1 MFVSLSTKD
10 QRHIPQER
18 RSDMETLLEPLSY
31 AFFQK
36 GLLVASLSGAILG
49 LIGVY
54 IVLRGMSY
62 IGHGLAHSIFGG
74 FAAMQLFAAK
84 FYAIGAGLWGIAS
97 ALAITTV
104 TKRSRVGA
112 DAAIGVITIASFA
125 LGVALFAKFGTSGP
139 SFENAL
145 FGSIL
150 GITTGQIVGLIAVAI
165 LTAGFVILR
174 YRALLFSTFDPDV
187 AAVSGVNVGR
197 IEAALMVVL
206 SLAIL
211 ATLTVIG
218 VTLVAAML
226 VIPAVIARMLT
237 DSFGRMLAYSTLI
250 GTLCGLVGM
259 YSSYYADVPSGTM
272 IVLVGAA
279 LFMVVLATTGGS
291 GLRRSAGLDKHPEEL
306 VSK

>member
-1 MFVSLSTKD
+1 MD
-10 QRHIPQER
+10 AI
-18 RSDMETLLEPLSY
+18 LEPLSY

-36 GLLVASLSGAILG
+36 GLLVAGLSGALLG

-62 IGHGLAHSIFGG
+62 IGHGLSHSIFGG
-74 FAAMQLFAAK
+74 FAAMQLFAAQ
-84 FYAIGAGLWGIAS
+84 FYAIGAALWGIGS
-97 ALAITTV
+97 ALAITVV

-125 LGVALFAKFGTSGP
+125 LGVALFARFGTSGP
-139 SFENAL
+139 AFENAL

-150 GITTGQIVGLIAVAI
+150 GISNVQIIGLVLITA
-165 LTAGFVILR
+165 LTAAFVFLR

-187 AAVSGVNVGR
+187 AAASGVRVGR
-197 IEAALMVVL
+197 VEAALMVVL

-237 DSFGRMLAYSTLI
+237 DSFGRMLAYSTVI
-250 GTLCGLVGM
+250 GLLCGLVGM
-259 YSSYYADVPSGTM
+259 YASYYAGVPSGTM

-279 LFMVVLATTGGS
+279 VFIVVLVITGGR
-291 GLRRSAGLDKHPEEL
+291 GLRRSSGLDSHSEDLLAEPAK
-306 VSK
+306 

>member
-1 MFVSLSTKD
+1 MD
-10 QRHIPQER
+10 
-18 RSDMETLLEPLSY
+18 TLIEPLSF

-36 GLLVASLSGAILG
+36 GLVVAGLSGALLG

-62 IGHGLAHSIFGG
+62 IGHGLSHAIFGG
-74 FAAMQLFAAK
+74 FAAMQLFAAQ
-84 FYAIGAGLWGIAS
+84 FYALGAGLWGIGS
-97 ALAITTV
+97 ALAITVV
-104 TKRSRVGA
+104 TKKSRVGA

-139 SFENAL
+139 AFENAL

-150 GITTGQIVGLIAVAI
+150 GISPGQIIGLALVSA
-165 LTAGFVILR
+165 LTGAFVFLR
-174 YRALLFSTFDPDV
+174 YRALLFTTFDPEV
-187 AAVSGVNVGR
+187 ASVSGVNVNR
-197 IEAALMVVL
+197 LEAGLMVVL

-237 DSFGRMLAYSTLI
+237 DSFARMLVYSTLI
-250 GTLCGLVGM
+250 GAVSGIVGM
-259 YSSYYADVPSGTM
+259 YLSYYAGVPSGTM
-272 IVLVGAA
+272 IVLVGAVA
-279 LFMVVLATTGGS
+279 FVVVLAATGGR
-291 GLRRSAGLDKHPEEL
+291 GLRRSAGLDSHSEDL
-306 VSK
+306 VAEPAA

>member
-1 MFVSLSTKD
+1 
-10 QRHIPQER
+10 
-18 RSDMETLLEPLSY
+18 METLLEPLSY

-36 GLLVASLSGAILG
+36 GLLVASLSGGLLG

-54 IVLRGMSY
+54 IVLRSMSY

-97 ALAITTV
+97 ALAITAV

-125 LGVALFAKFGTSGP
+125 LGVALFAKFGSSGP
-139 SFENAL
+139 SFDNAL

-150 GITTGQIVGLIAVAI
+150 GISYGQIVGLIAVTV
-165 LTAGFVILR
+165 LTASFVFLR

-187 AAVSGVNVGR
+187 ATVSGVNVGR

-279 LFMVVLATTGGS
+279 LFIIVLASTGGRGS
-291 GLRRSAGLDKHPEEL
+291 RRSAGLDRHPEEI
-306 VSK
+306 VTK

>member
-1 MFVSLSTKD
+1 
-10 QRHIPQER
+10 
-18 RSDMETLLEPLSY
+18 METLLEPLSY

-36 GLLVASLSGAILG
+36 GLFVASLSGALLG

-62 IGHGLAHSIFGG
+62 MGHGLSHSIFGG
-74 FAAMQLFAAK
+74 FAAMQLFAAQ

-97 ALAITTV
+97 ALAITTI

-150 GITTGQIVGLIAVAI
+150 GISTGQIVGLIAVSF
-165 LTAGFVILR
+165 LTTAFVLFR

-187 AAVSGVNVGR
+187 AAVSGVHVGR

-211 ATLTVIG
+211 ATLTVVG

-226 VIPAVIARMLT
+226 VIPAVVARMLT
-237 DSFGRMLAYSTLI
+237 DSFGRMLAYSTVI
-250 GTLCGLVGM
+250 GTLCGLIGM
-259 YSSYYADVPSGTM
+259 YVSYYAGVPSGTM

-279 LFMVVLATTGGS
+279 LFIVVLLVTGGR
-291 GLRRSAGLDKHPEEL
+291 GLRRSAGLDSHSEEM
-306 VSK
+306 VAEKSA

>member
-1 MFVSLSTKD
+1 
-10 QRHIPQER
+10 
-18 RSDMETLLEPLSY
+18 METLLEPLSY

-36 GLLVASLSGAILG
+36 GLLVASLSGALLG

-62 IGHGLAHSIFGG
+62 IGHGLSHSIFGG
-74 FAAMQLFAAK
+74 FAAMQLFAAQ

-112 DAAIGVITIASFA
+112 DVITIASFA

-150 GITTGQIVGLIAVAI
+150 GISTGQIVGLVAVSI
-165 LTAGFVILR
+165 LTTAFITLR

-187 AAVSGVNVGR
+187 AAVSGVKVGR

-259 YSSYYADVPSGTM
+259 YASYYADVPSGTM

-279 LFMVVLATTGGS
+279 LFIVVLASTGGR
-291 GLRRSAGLDKHPEEL
+291 GLRRSAGLDSHVENTGLAP
-306 VSK
+306 VITR